1 MKTNQYYRETANVG
15 GGTSDVPFYDLV
27 APTLH
32 AGEGVTTV
40 FSGAFNTLKRVATAV
55 QRWRW
60 ERATRADLLRLDNAT
75 LVDIGVA
82 RSEIPAIARAAA
94 ENPTFTGTRR
104 SRWTY

>member
-1 MKTNQYYRETANVG
+1 MKTNANAG
-15 GGTSDVPFYDLV
+15 GGTSDVPFYDFV

-40 FSGAFNTLKRVATAV
+40 LSGAFNTLKRFTTAV

-60 ERATRADLLRLDNAT
+60 ERTTRAALLRLDNAT

-82 RSEIPAIARAAA
+82 PSEIPAVARAAA

>member
-1 MKTNQYYRETANVG
+1 MKTNQYYREAANAG

-40 FSGAFNTLKRVATAV
+40 LSGAFNTLKRVATAA

-60 ERATRADLLRLDNAT
+60 ERVTRAALLRLDNAT